1 MEYVEPQIQEEAL
14 DILNNIAFTG
24 NKVVWMEEAK
34 TELERKWEAANG
46 EQEIPETQQINFTDL
61 ESCIMT
67 TKHQGV
73 ASGDAT
79 VLQSF
84 RHCR

>member
-24 NKVVWMEEAK
+24 NRVVRMEEAK
-34 TELERKWEAANG
+34 SELESRWEAVNG
-46 EQEIPETQQINFTDL
+46 EQKIPETQQINFTDP

-84 RHCR
+84 CHCR